1 MKKLIFKNFILDVLI
16 FFTASILTM
25 GLIVWTLQAVNYF
38 DFVSEDGHGLKVYFA
53 YTFLNFPKI
62 IHRIL
67 PFMFF
72 ISLFYSII
80 RYELNNELNIFWIN
94 GISKIRFLNITILL
108 SIFLMAFQIWLGS
121 YLSPLSQLKARFL
134 IKNSNIDFFTS
145 LIKEGKFINS
155 AKDLTIFIEEK
166 SEENFSNIF
175 IDDSTKGYS
184 RMIYAKKGII
194 ASEKKQKKFILFDGK
209 VINIDNKRINTF
221 EFDQIDFNL
230 QSLGSNSITKP
241 KIQEINSLHL
251 LSCVFNLDFL
261 SQKKCEDDKLMNETK
276 QELLKRFYKPIYL
289 PVIAM
294 MCCFLIISGK
304 YKPNYERIKKY
315 IFMLILLLI
324 IISETSL
331 RYSTKS
337 DALLVFYFLTPFLL
351 FTLFYSF
358 AYIKLKNV

>member
-1 MKKLIFKNFILDVLI
+1 MKKLIFKNFILDVLT
-16 FFTASILTM
+16 FFVASILIM
-25 GLIVWTLQAVNYF
+25 GVIVWTLQAVNYF

-80 RYELNNELNIFWIN
+80 RYELNNELNLFWIN
-94 GISKIRFLNITILL
+94 GISKIKFLNITI
-108 SIFLMAFQIWLGS
+108 IFSVILMIFQIWLGS

-155 AKDLTIFIEEK
+155 AKDLTIFIEK
-166 SEENFSNIF
+166 KDEENFSNIF

-184 RMIYAKKGII
+184 RMIYAKNGRIV
-194 ASEKKQKKFILFDGK
+194 SERKTKKFLLFDGK
-209 VINIDNKRINTF
+209 VININNKRINTF

-251 LSCVFNLDFL
+251 INCIFNKNILSE
-261 SQKKCEDDKLMNETK
+261 KKCQDGLLNETK
-276 QELLKRFYKPIYL
+276 QELLKRFFKPIYL
-289 PVIAM
+289 PLIAM
-294 MCCFLIISGK
+294 LCCFLILSGK
-304 YKPNYERIKKY
+304 YKPNYERTKRY
-315 IFMLILLLI
+315 IFLIILFLI

-337 DALLVFYFLTPFLL
+337 DLLLIIYFLIPFLL
-351 FTLFYSF
+351 FTLFYTL

>member
-1 MKKLIFKNFILDVLI
+1 MKKLIFKNFILDVLT
-16 FFTASILTM
+16 FFVASILIM
-25 GLIVWTLQAVNYF
+25 GVIVWTLQAVNYF

-80 RYELNNELNIFWIN
+80 RYELNNELNLFWIN
-94 GISKIRFLNITILL
+94 GISKIKFLNITI
-108 SIFLMAFQIWLGS
+108 IFSVILMIFQIWLGS

-155 AKDLTIFIEEK
+155 AKDLTIFIEK
-166 SEENFSNIF
+166 KDEENFSNIF

-184 RMIYAKKGII
+184 RMIYAKNGRIV
-194 ASEKKQKKFILFDGK
+194 SERKTKKFLLFDGK
-209 VINIDNKRINTF
+209 VININNKRINTF

-251 LSCVFNLDFL
+251 INCIFNKNILSER
-261 SQKKCEDDKLMNETK
+261 KCQDGLLNETK
-276 QELLKRFYKPIYL
+276 QELLKRFFKPIYL
-289 PVIAM
+289 PLIAM
-294 MCCFLIISGK
+294 LCCFLILSGK
-304 YKPNYERIKKY
+304 YKPNYERTKRY
-315 IFMLILLLI
+315 IFLIILFLI

-337 DALLVFYFLTPFLL
+337 DLLLIIYFLIPFLL
-351 FTLFYSF
+351 FTLFYTL

>member
-1 MKKLIFKNFILDVLI
+1 MKKLIFKNFILDVLT
-16 FFTASILTM
+16 FFVASVLIM
-25 GLIVWTLQAVNYF
+25 GVIVWTLQAVNYF

-80 RYELNNELNIFWIN
+80 RYELNNELNLFWIN
-94 GISKIRFLNITILL
+94 GISKIKFLNITIFF
-108 SIFLMAFQIWLGS
+108 SIILMIFQIWLGS

-155 AKDLTIFIEEK
+155 AKDLTIFIEK
-166 SEENFSNIF
+166 KDEENFSNIF

-184 RMIYAKKGII
+184 RMIYAKKGRIV
-194 ASEKKQKKFILFDGK
+194 SEKKSKKFLLFDGK
-209 VINIDNKRINTF
+209 VININNKRINTF

-251 LSCVFNLDFL
+251 LNCVFNRNVLGD
-261 SQKKCEDDKLMNETK
+261 QKCQDGLLNETK
-276 QELLKRFYKPIYL
+276 QELLKRFFKPIYL
-289 PVIAM
+289 PLIAM
-294 MCCFLIISGK
+294 LCCFLVISGK
-304 YKPNYERIKKY
+304 YKPNYERTKRY
-315 IFMLILLLI
+315 IFLIILFLI

-331 RYSTKS
+331 RYSTSS
-337 DALLVFYFLTPFLL
+337 DLLLIIYFLTPFLL
-351 FTLFYSF
+351 FTLFYTF
-358 AYIKLKNV
+358 AFIKLNNV

>member
-1 MKKLIFKNFILDVLI
+1 MKKLIFKNFILDVLT
-16 FFTASILTM
+16 FFVASVLIM
-25 GLIVWTLQAVNYF
+25 GVIVWTLQAVNYF

-80 RYELNNELNIFWIN
+80 RYELNNELNLFWIN
-94 GISKIRFLNITILL
+94 GISKIKFLNITIFF
-108 SIFLMAFQIWLGS
+108 SIILMIFQIWLGS

-155 AKDLTIFIEEK
+155 AKDLTIFIEKKE
-166 SEENFSNIF
+166 EENFSNIF

-184 RMIYAKKGII
+184 RMIYAKKGRI
-194 ASEKKQKKFILFDGK
+194 ASEKKSKKFLLFDGK
-209 VINIDNKRINTF
+209 VININNKRINTF

-251 LSCVFNLDFL
+251 LNCVFNRNVLAD
-261 SQKKCEDDKLMNETK
+261 KKCQDGLLNETK
-276 QELLKRFYKPIYL
+276 QELLKRFFKPIYL
-289 PVIAM
+289 PLIAM
-294 MCCFLIISGK
+294 LCCFLVISGK
-304 YKPNYERIKKY
+304 YKPNYERTKRY
-315 IFMLILLLI
+315 IFLIILFLI

-331 RYSTKS
+331 RYSTSS
-337 DALLVFYFLTPFLL
+337 DLLLIIYFLTPFLL

-358 AYIKLKNV
+358 AFIKLNNV

>member
-1 MKKLIFKNFILDVLI
+1 MKKLIFKNFILDVLT
-16 FFTASILTM
+16 FFMASILIM
-25 GLIVWTLQAVNYF
+25 GVIVWTLQAVNYF
-38 DFVSEDGHGLKVYFA
+38 DFVSEDGHGLKVYFT

-80 RYELNNELNIFWIN
+80 RYELNNELNLFWIN
-94 GISKIRFLNITILL
+94 GISKIRFLNITIFF
-108 SIFLMAFQIWLGS
+108 SIVLMIFQIWLGS

-155 AKDLTIFIEEK
+155 AKDLTIFIEK
-166 SEENFSNIF
+166 KGEENFSNIF

-184 RMIYAKKGII
+184 RMIYAKKGKIL
-194 ASEKKQKKFILFDGK
+194 SEKKVKKFILFDGK

-241 KIQEINSLHL
+241 KIQEINSLYL
-251 LSCVFNLDFL
+251 LNCVFDKNFR
-261 SQKKCEDDKLMNETK
+261 SEKKCEDGKLLNETK
-276 QELLKRFYKPIYL
+276 QELLKRFFKPIYL
-289 PVIAM
+289 PLIAM
-294 MCCFLIISGK
+294 LCCFLVISGK
-304 YKPNYERIKKY
+304 YKPNYERTKKY
-315 IFMLILLLI
+315 IFLMILFII

-331 RYSTKS
+331 RYSTSS
-337 DALLVFYFLTPFLL
+337 DLLLIFYFLTPFLL
-351 FTLFYSF
+351 FISFYTF
-358 AYIKLKNV
+358 AYIKLNNV